1 MNYFEV
7 FGLPKRLNLD
17 SKELERTFHELSRKY
32 HPDYFT
38 NASTEERQRALQMT
52 ATLNDAYRTLRHPV
66 RRVEHLLAI
75 EGFKPDGSKV
85 PKSFLMEVFEI
96 NEQLEEVN
104 SGAASKDQIETLRRE
119 IEGRAQQ
126 FESQLQAAAMEWDR
140 IEASSPSEAQRK
152 QHLTRLTEILS
163 ESSYVRNLQR
173 ELEEKS

>member
-17 SKELERTFHELSRKY
+17 LKELERTFHELSRKS

-38 NASTEERQRALQMT
+38 NAPSEDRQRALQMT

-66 RRVEHLLAI
+66 RRVEHLLAV

-96 NEQLEEVN
+96 NEQLEEVK
-104 SGAASKDQIETLRRE
+104 SGAANKDQIEALRRE
-119 IEGRAQQ
+119 IESRAQE
-126 FESQLQAAAMEWDR
+126 FESQVQTASAEWDR
-140 IEASSPSEAQRK
+140 LEAAGASEVQRK
-152 QHLTRLTEILS
+152 QHLSRLTEILS
-163 ESSYVRNLQR
+163 ESSYIRNLQR